1 MRVRFSCRS
10 PLLFLLVL
18 MAVVLALPDRA
29 RAGGEDLY
37 GDAAGHPPQFVG
49 IARDI
54 KSLKPVPGVF
64 VTAALKDTNYAAS
77 TFSDDEGR
85 FRIEG
90 FPEGFNPDAVEF
102 TCTKAGYKPVKTL
115 RRRISPDPKAPIEIE
130 CLNERS

>member
-1 MRVRFSCRS
+1 MMRHKSFRW
-10 PLLFLLVL
+10 LVL
-18 MAVVLALPDRA
+18 SSVSVLLAMPPLDRA

-54 KSLKPVPGVF
+54 KSLRPVAGVF
-64 VTAALKDTNYAAS
+64 VTAILKDTNHQAS
-77 TFSDDEGR
+77 TFSDEEGR

-90 FPEGFNPDAVEF
+90 FPEGFNSDAVDF
-102 TCTKAGYKPVKTL
+102 TCTKAGYKAVKTL
-115 RRRISPDPKAPIEIE
+115 RRKISSDPKAPIEIE